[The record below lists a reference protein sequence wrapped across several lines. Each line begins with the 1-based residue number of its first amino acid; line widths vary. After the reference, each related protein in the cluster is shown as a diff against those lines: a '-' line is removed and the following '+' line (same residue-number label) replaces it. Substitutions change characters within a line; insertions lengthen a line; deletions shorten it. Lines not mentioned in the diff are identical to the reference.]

1 MTTTNPAIPMPPRR
15 PPRRPARGFSIVTAI
30 FLLVV
35 LSALGVALLS
45 ISTMQHAESALDVQ
59 GARAYQA
66 ARAGMEWGLYQQRVN
81 NSCAASSIFALP
93 ATGALSGFSVTV
105 RCTQSAGVVPR
116 YQVTATACNQP
127 GVGGVCATANATN
140 NPDYVQRVVQAEF

>member
-1 MTTTNPAIPMPPRR
+1 MTISRHPMPRR
-15 PPRRPARGFSIVTAI
+15 CRPCRPARGFSIVTAI

-45 ISTMQHAESALDVQ
+45 VSTMQHAESALDVQ

-66 ARAGMEWGLYQQRVN
+66 ARAGMEWGVYRQRVYG
-81 NSCAASSIFALP
+81 SCVASSDFVLP
-93 ATGALSGFSVTV
+93 ANGALSGFSVTV
-105 RCTQSAGVVPR
+105 RCTPAAGALPR
-116 YQVTATACNQP
+116 FQVIATACNQP
-127 GVGGVCATANATN
+127 VGGVCATANATN

>member
-1 MTTTNPAIPMPPRR
+1 MRISIFPMPRGRR
-15 PPRRPARGFSIVTAI
+15 PCRPARGFSIVTAI

-66 ARAGMEWGLYQQRVN
+66 ARAGMEWGVYQQRINHAPCVGAS
-81 NSCAASSIFALP
+81 NSFALP
-93 ATGALSGFSVTV
+93 ANSALSGFSVTV
-105 RCTQSAGVVPR
+105 RCTQAAGALPR
-116 YQVTATACNQP
+116 FQVIATACNQP
-127 GVGGVCATANATN
+127 VGGVCATANATN
-140 NPDYVQRVVQAEF
+140 HPDYVQRVVQAEF

>member
-1 MTTTNPAIPMPPRR
+1 MTISHAPMQHR
-15 PPRRPARGFSIVTAI
+15 RRPAGGFSIVTAI

-66 ARAGMEWGLYQQRVN
+66 ARAGMEWGVYRQRVDG
-81 NSCAASSIFALP
+81 SCLASSNFSMP
-93 ATGALSGFSVTV
+93 ANGALSSFSVTV
-105 RCTQSAGVVPR
+105 RCTPAAGALPR
-116 YQVTATACNQP
+116 FQVIATACNQP
-127 GVGGVCATANATN
+127 VGGVCSTANASN

>member
-1 MTTTNPAIPMPPRR
+1 MTLSISPMPHGR
-15 PPRRPARGFSIVTAI
+15 PPYRKARGFSIVTAI

-66 ARAGMEWGLYQQRVN
+66 ARAGMEWGVYRQRVDG
-81 NSCAASSIFALP
+81 SCVASSHFALP
-93 ATGALSGFSVTV
+93 ANSALSGFSVTV
-105 RCTQSAGVVPR
+105 RCTQAAGALPR
-116 YQVTATACNQP
+116 FQVIATACNQP
-127 GVGGVCATANATN
+127 VASVCATANATN
-140 NPDYVQRVVQAEF
+140 HPDYVQRVVQAEF

>member
-1 MTTTNPAIPMPPRR
+1 MSISLFSMPRR
-15 PPRRPARGFSIVTAI
+15 RRPGRPARGFSIVTAI

-66 ARAGMEWGLYQQRVN
+66 ARAGMEWGVYRQRVDGK
-81 NSCAASSIFALP
+81 CITSSDFALP
-93 ATGALSGFSVTV
+93 ANGALNGFRVTV
-105 RCTQSAGVVPR
+105 RCTQAAGALPR
-116 YQVTATACNQP
+116 FQVIATACNQP
-127 GVGGVCATANATN
+127 VGGVCATANATN

>member
-1 MTTTNPAIPMPPRR
+1 MTISATATSMPHRRR
-15 PPRRPARGFSIVTAI
+15 PCRPARGFSIITAI

-35 LSALGVALLS
+35 LSALGAALVS

-81 NSCAASSIFALP
+81 GSCSASSSFALP
-93 ATGALSGFSVTV
+93 ANGALAGFSVTV
-105 RCTQSAGVVPR
+105 RCTQTAGAVPR
-116 YQVTATACNQP
+116 FQVIATACNQP
-127 GVGGVCATANATN
+127 VGGVCATANATN
-140 NPDYVQRVVQAEF
+140 HPDYVQRVVQAEF

>member
-1 MTTTNPAIPMPPRR
+1 MRISIFPMPRGRR
-15 PPRRPARGFSIVTAI
+15 PCRPARGFSIVTAI

-66 ARAGMEWGLYQQRVN
+66 ARAGMEWGVYRQRVDG
-81 NSCAASSIFALP
+81 SCLASRDFPMP
-93 ATGALSGFSVTV
+93 ANGALSSFSVTV
-105 RCTQSAGVVPR
+105 RCTPAAGVLPR
-116 YQVTATACNQP
+116 FQVIATACNQP
-127 GVGGVCATANATN
+127 VGGVCSTANASN

>member
-1 MTTTNPAIPMPPRR
+1 MTISPFPIPRARHPC
-15 PPRRPARGFSIVTAI
+15 RPARGFSIVTAI

-35 LSALGVALLS
+35 LSALGVALVS

-81 NSCAASSIFALP
+81 GSCVASSSFALP
-93 ATGALSGFSVTV
+93 ANGALSGFSVTV
-105 RCTQSAGVVPR
+105 RCTQAAGALPR
-116 YQVTATACNQP
+116 FQVIATACNQP
-127 GVGGVCATANATN
+127 VGSVCATANATN

>member
-1 MTTTNPAIPMPPRR
+1 MTNSIFPMPPGR
-15 PPRRPARGFSIVTAI
+15 PSCRPARGFSIVTAI

-66 ARAGMEWGLYQQRVN
+66 ARAGMEWGVYRQRVDGK
-81 NSCAASSIFALP
+81 CVASSNFSLP
-93 ATGALSGFSVTV
+93 ANGALSGFSVTV
-105 RCTQSAGVVPR
+105 RCMQAAGALPR
-116 YQVTATACNQP
+116 FQVIATACNQP
-127 GVGGVCATANATN
+127 VGGVCATVNATN

>member
-1 MTTTNPAIPMPPRR
+1 MRNSISPMSHGRQPCR
-15 PPRRPARGFSIVTAI
+15 PPRGFSIVTAI

-66 ARAGMEWGLYQQRVN
+66 ARAGMEWGVYRQRVDGK
-81 NSCAASSIFALP
+81 CVASSDFALP
-93 ATGALSGFSVTV
+93 ANSALNGFRVTV
-105 RCTQSAGVVPR
+105 RCTQAAGALPR
-116 YQVTATACNQP
+116 FQVIATACNQP
-127 GVGGVCATANATN
+127 VGGVCATANATN

>member
-1 MTTTNPAIPMPPRR
+1 MKKSIFPMPRGR
-15 PPRRPARGFSIVTAI
+15 PACRPARGFSIVTAI

-66 ARAGMEWGLYQQRVN
+66 ARAGMEWGVYRQRVDG
-81 NSCAASSIFALP
+81 SCLAGSNFAMP
-93 ATGALSGFSVTV
+93 ANGALNGFSVTV
-105 RCTQSAGVVPR
+105 RCTQAAGALPR
-116 YQVTATACNQP
+116 SQVIATACNQP
-127 GVGGVCATANATN
+127 VGGVCSTANASN

>member
-1 MTTTNPAIPMPPRR
+1 MRISIFPMPLGRR
-15 PPRRPARGFSIVTAI
+15 PCRPARGFSIVTAI

-66 ARAGMEWGLYQQRVN
+66 ARAGMEWGVYQQRIKGICEAS
-81 NSCAASSIFALP
+81 NSFALP
-93 ATGALSGFSVTV
+93 ANGTLSGFSVTV
-105 RCTQSAGVVPR
+105 RCTQAAGALPR
-116 YQVTATACNQP
+116 FQVIATACNQP
-127 GVGGVCATANATN
+127 VGGVCATANATN
-140 NPDYVQRVVQAEF
+140 HPDYVQRVVQAEF

>member
-1 MTTTNPAIPMPPRR
+1 MRIAISPMPHGRR
-15 PPRRPARGFSIVTAI
+15 PCRPARGFSIITAI

-35 LSALGVALLS
+35 LSALGVALVS

-66 ARAGMEWGLYQQRVN
+66 ARAGMEWGVYQQRIN
-81 NSCAASSIFALP
+81 GICEPSNSFALP
-93 ATGALSGFSVTV
+93 ANGALSGFSVTV
-105 RCTQSAGVVPR
+105 RCTQAAGALPR
-116 YQVTATACNQP
+116 FQVIATACNRP
-127 GVGGVCATANATN
+127 VGSVCATANATN

>member
-1 MTTTNPAIPMPPRR
+1 MTISATATPMPR
-15 PPRRPARGFSIVTAI
+15 RRPARGFSIITAI

-35 LSALGVALLS
+35 LSALGAALVS

-81 NSCAASSIFALP
+81 NSCAPSSSFALP
-93 ATGALSGFSVTV
+93 AAGALSGFSVTV
-105 RCTQSAGVVPR
+105 RCTQTAGAVPR
-116 YQVTATACNQP
+116 FQVIATGCNQP
-127 GVGGVCATANATN
+127 VGGVCATANATN
-140 NPDYVQRVVQAEF
+140 HPDYVQRVVQAEF

>member
-1 MTTTNPAIPMPPRR
+1 MRIAISPMPRGRR
-15 PPRRPARGFSIVTAI
+15 PCHPARGFSIITAI

-35 LSALGVALLS
+35 LSALGVALVS

-66 ARAGMEWGLYQQRVN
+66 ARAGMEWGVFQKRVN
-81 NSCAASSIFALP
+81 GSCVASSSFALP
-93 ATGALSGFSVTV
+93 ANGALNGFSVTV
-105 RCTQSAGVVPR
+105 RCTQAAGALPR
-116 YQVTATACNQP
+116 SQVIATACNQP
-127 GVGGVCATANATN
+127 VGSVCSTANATN

>member
-1 MTTTNPAIPMPPRR
+1 MKNSISPMPHGR
-15 PPRRPARGFSIVTAI
+15 PACRPARGFSIVTAI

-45 ISTMQHAESALDVQ
+45 ISTIQHVESALDVQ

-66 ARAGMEWGLYQQRVN
+66 ARAGMEWGVYRQRVDGK
-81 NSCAASSIFALP
+81 CVASSDFALP
-93 ATGALSGFSVTV
+93 ANSALNGFRVTV
-105 RCTQSAGVVPR
+105 RCTQAAGALPR
-116 YQVTATACNQP
+116 FQVIATACNQP
-127 GVGGVCATANATN
+127 VGGVCATANATN